1 MATKSKGV
9 GRGAGSGGKRPG
21 AGSGGPRPGAGRK
34 PKPGAVLVKAAP
46 VKAKAEQPEVPKK
59 ETVIPASLR
68 SAIEAVLPTLD
79 DEAEPTVEELE
90 ALAKKAMRQVLQ
102 YSMQDAARVSAARMV
117 RDWADAERE
126 RAAEANSVTGKKA
139 AAQAAAQDH
148 AAAGGKFA
156 PPPAPIRFQ

>member
-1 MATKSKGV
+1 MIFNFRCLS
-9 GRGAGSGGKRPG
+9 
-21 AGSGGPRPGAGRK
+21 
-34 PKPGAVLVKAAP
+34 AVLAY
-46 VKAKAEQPEVPKK
+46 
-59 ETVIPASLR
+59 
-68 SAIEAVLPTLD
+68 TLCGSVALA
-79 DEAEPTVEELE
+79 AEPTVEELE